1 MDALR
6 KFVSVRSSGSDDSLF
21 MVSDKRT
28 AALDQ
33 SLSELNLVSLLEGDR
48 WVSLRIYSKL
58 TVHSHTLRACVHAS
72 VCLRIHSKLTMH
84 SHTQDQHRGGVE
96 DHIRF
101 PEGPLHNRAQH
112 FQQDNRQDSLQVSSK
127 PSKTLKKMISNFQPG

>member
-58 TVHSHTLRACVHAS
+58 TVHTHTLRACVH
-72 VCLRIHSKLTMH
+72 VKIHFVLENIFKVDRA
-84 SHTQDQHRGGVE
+84 HTQCV
-96 DHIRF
+96 
-101 PEGPLHNRAQH
+101 LAC
-112 FQQDNRQDSLQVSSK
+112 
-127 PSKTLKKMISNFQPG
+127 TLLCA